1 MKVVQV
7 TKFDNIEDVRIS
19 AFINGNESS
28 QALSSEDQNNTI
40 NEALNILHAAKMLK
54 STIANN
60 NLINNVVYAETS
72 NLGKDGDGMKWF
84 NACKRLGLIKDIQ
97 YKEIENNGMDGT
109 EVLVMEGITIENKVY
124 VKRTLKYL
132 MALCKGLW
140 IVNSYWLRDC
150 LHHKKLV
157 LPDDYEITGTEDDN
171 IINAP
176 KKARGRSKYKHMQ
189 LFSKYTFSVFEAK
202 ELEGERSSK
211 LKKED
216 AITLIKYCGGNI
228 YDESIESNDTND
240 NCNRS
245 HIQISNQLK
254 KPTKDDKQM
263 MIPKSQI
270 NNSYSSGSNNSSKIE
285 VVYTNTLLSINFL
298 IDSICN
304 QQIPSNF
311 SPYELR

>member
-1 MKVVQV
+1 
-7 TKFDNIEDVRIS
+7 
-19 AFINGNESS
+19 
-28 QALSSEDQNNTI
+28 
-40 NEALNILHAAKMLK
+40 
-54 STIANN
+54 
-60 NLINNVVYAETS
+60 
-72 NLGKDGDGMKWF
+72 
-84 NACKRLGLIKDIQ
+84 
-97 YKEIENNGMDGT
+97 
-109 EVLVMEGITIENKVY
+109 
-124 VKRTLKYL
+124 
-132 MALCKGLW
+132 
-140 IVNSYWLRDC
+140 
-150 LHHKKLV
+150 
-157 LPDDYEITGTEDDN
+157 
-171 IINAP
+171 
-176 KKARGRSKYKHMQ
+176 MQ

-254 KPTKDDKQM
+254 KPTKDDKHM